1 VGSIIEIN
9 DTLRI
14 TRDQGFPGDHLNLTT
29 HLLDPCKIEDVGEW
43 RFKFHSKSGIRV
55 YQQPPIRN
63 FLVEAIDD
71 KWVYWGLCHIIEVTH
86 NYEKATTSGWFQ
98 VVYLN
103 SPDEMRAA
111 FDLVDQVAAS
121 NYFS

>member
-1 VGSIIEIN
+1 MGSIIEIN
-9 DTLRI
+9 DTLRL
-14 TRDQGFPGDHLNLTT
+14 TRDQGFPGDHLDLAT
-29 HLLDPCKIEDVGEW
+29 HILNPYKLEDLAEW
-43 RFKFHSKSGIRV
+43 RFKFYAKSGIRV

-63 FLVEAIDD
+63 FLVEAVGER
-71 KWVYWGLCHIIEVTH
+71 WVYWGLCHILEITH
-86 NYEKATTSGWFQ
+86 NYEKATTSGWFK

-111 FDLVDQVAAS
+111 FDLVDQVPES